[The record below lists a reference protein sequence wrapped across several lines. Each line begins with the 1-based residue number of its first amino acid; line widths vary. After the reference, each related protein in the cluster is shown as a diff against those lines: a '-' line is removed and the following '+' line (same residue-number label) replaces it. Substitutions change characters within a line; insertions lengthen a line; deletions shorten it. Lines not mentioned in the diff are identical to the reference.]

1 MAVRAASLMDTP
13 VAAAR
18 AGAAGSTAVALVAT
32 IVSSNPE
39 EARAATRRLGPGC
52 GRVKP
57 DIVRCRDARWRAP
70 VVVGVMWC
78 LSMVLRGELSG
89 SGGDHPMRRSAFH
102 PKALVGHTRRFPRP
116 CHFSDRREAP
126 GGGRVRTQPK

>member
-18 AGAAGSTAVALVAT
+18 AGVTGSTAVALVAT

-39 EARAATRRLGPGC
+39 DARTTTRRLGPGC

-57 DIVRCRDARWRAP
+57 DVGRCRDARWRAP

-89 SGGDHPMRRSAFH
+89 SGGDHPMRGGAFH
-102 PKALVGHTRRFPRP
+102 PKALVGQH
-116 CHFSDRREAP
+116 H
-126 GGGRVRTQPK
+126 G